1 MIKKVNI
8 TIDNKKL
15 EVDSNITVLQA
26 ATDADINIPRLCFLK
41 GISETSSCRICVVE
55 DVGRN
60 RLVNSCTY
68 KVYEGLNILTTSP
81 RVIKQIKINLEL
93 IAGNHQFDCWAC
105 SREHNCELL
114 ELLRRFNIDNHY
126 NINKEIKKREW
137 IVNKANQWCLIVV
150 NVFYVGAVL
159 MPVIITLD

>member
-81 RVIKQIKINLEL
+81 RVIMIQN
-93 IAGNHQFDCWAC
+93 
-105 SREHNCELL
+105 
-114 ELLRRFNIDNHY
+114 
-126 NINKEIKKREW
+126 
-137 IVNKANQWCLIVV
+137 
-150 NVFYVGAVL
+150 
-159 MPVIITLD
+159 